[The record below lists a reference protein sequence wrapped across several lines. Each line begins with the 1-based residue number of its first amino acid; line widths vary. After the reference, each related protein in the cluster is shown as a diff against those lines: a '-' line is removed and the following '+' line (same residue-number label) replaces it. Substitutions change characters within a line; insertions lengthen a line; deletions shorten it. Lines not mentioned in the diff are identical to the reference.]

1 MSNTYILETR
11 NLVMQFGGL
20 IAVNDVSIN
29 CRENEIVGL
38 IGANGAGKTTL
49 FNMISGQLKPNSGKV
64 MFKGR
69 EIQGL
74 SPHQAC
80 RLGIGRTHQIVQ
92 PFADLTVL
100 ENVTVGALL
109 KNPVV
114 SVAIDRAK
122 AILDMVGL
130 SHRQDVKGND
140 LNLPELKRMEL
151 ARALATEPTLLLLD
165 EVMAGLNPSDCQG
178 VVDLIL
184 RIRDQGMSIVLI
196 EHFMKAVM
204 LLSDRLYVLNQG
216 LLISQGS
223 IEEVTNDPAVISSY
237 LGEKKSAEIR

>member
-49 FNMISGQLKPNSGKV
+49 LNMISGQLKPNSGKV

-80 RLGIGRTHQIVQ
+80 RLGTGARTSAQ
-92 PFADLTVL
+92 PFAD
-100 ENVTVGALL
+100 
-109 KNPVV
+109 
-114 SVAIDRAK
+114 
-122 AILDMVGL
+122 
-130 SHRQDVKGND
+130 
-140 LNLPELKRMEL
+140 
-151 ARALATEPTLLLLD
+151 
-165 EVMAGLNPSDCQG
+165 
-178 VVDLIL
+178 
-184 RIRDQGMSIVLI
+184 
-196 EHFMKAVM
+196 
-204 LLSDRLYVLNQG
+204 
-216 LLISQGS
+216 
-223 IEEVTNDPAVISSY
+223 
-237 LGEKKSAEIR
+237 